1 MGKLRFFQAP
11 PGLACAQSVHTGTR
25 THACQHTLKS
35 NGSPVTWILSPQPP
49 TCCETQGSL
58 RLGGPFQPWHLE
70 VCMCPR
76 QEAWYF
82 SNPRIASNAPP
93 PGPPTGCLPSHCP
106 EALVTLGAREQPEES
121 WPPRCLLLSPTTPS
135 TPIHAKSTKVG
146 LDLLEGCRAQGQGS
160 LGTECWFYS
169 SPVAL
174 PRDEDNLPELETH
187 LHGPSDGVSLPGLL
201 PEWH

>member
-58 RLGGPFQPWHLE
+58 RLRGPFQPWHLE

-121 WPPRCLLLSPTTPS
+121 WPPILECAAISSICNSGCLATS
-135 TPIHAKSTKVG
+135 V
-146 LDLLEGCRAQGQGS
+146 
-160 LGTECWFYS
+160 F
-169 SPVAL
+169 
-174 PRDEDNLPELETH
+174 
-187 LHGPSDGVSLPGLL
+187 
-201 PEWH
+201 